1 MGKILGIGV
10 VAAAPISIRFI
21 YSQLTLVLANVFL
34 QIQSPFTDRV
44 LLQTPAA
51 LCKSDEVMNPAFT
64 HSAFLR
70 VVEPLQQLDGGAFT
84 TATAAH

>member
-21 YSQLTLVLANVFL
+21 YSQLTLV
-34 QIQSPFTDRV
+34 RV

-70 VVEPLQQLDGGAFT
+70 VVEPLKQLDGGAFT